1 MQRAD
6 RSIKQL
12 VTFNSCTLV
21 EERRHT
27 SQAIIAT
34 GPEVMNETAP
44 FDEVDERKESV
55 PLQPA
60 LVQVCTVQNATERK
74 KEFERLVP
82 RYT

>member
-1 MQRAD
+1 M
-6 RSIKQL
+6 
-12 VTFNSCTLV
+12 FNRCTLV

-44 FDEVDERKESV
+44 VDEVDERKESV
-55 PLQPA
+55 PLQSA
-60 LVQVCTVQNATERK
+60 LVQVCAVQNANERK
-74 KEFERLVP
+74 KVDERLVS